1 MEREKQNIQVGMIP
15 DYFKSQIKIPD
26 VQREDT
32 AWTLDQ
38 KQMLIDSIYNNYDI
52 PKIYLRK
59 DEEDPEV
66 WWLLDGQQRL
76 TAITQFLDNKFPLDG
91 GSDVTSL
98 PKEIHGKFCKELPP
112 KEKAKITSRS
122 LDFVII
128 ECTETEEEDLFL
140 RLNKGTPLNAAEK
153 RNAIKGEL
161 RDSVKETAKHKFYQ
175 SKVNFPIT
183 RYTADA
189 VTSQLY
195 LLALKSE
202 PADTKGKQ
210 LWDLYQNKK
219 RFPEKEK
226 ISKKVTSILTWMD
239 KIFSKK
245 ETFMKKYSVSSIFLF
260 LNEIKETYS
269 ISNISNTEIYDF
281 FNNFEKSRQLNNQ
294 LTEDDQNFDIDFY
307 RYTMSCV
314 NSPDSKDGVK
324 TRHEILL
331 KKFLLKH
338 PTLETKDPKRN
349 FTPEQKQ
356 AIYYLCNQIC
366 QGVKGIDCQRKGET
380 LPYEECEFDHIKEH
394 TDGGLSTVKN
404 GQVLCPKCHS
414 HKTSESQ
421 KSRKKL

>member
-32 AWTLDQ
+32 AWTLEQ

-52 PKIYLRK
+52 PKIYLRR
-59 DEEDPEV
+59 DDEDPEI

-76 TAITQFLDNKFPLDG
+76 TAITQFLDNKFSLDG

-98 PKEIHGKFCKELPP
+98 PKAIHGKYCKELPP

-122 LDFVII
+122 LDFVIMD
-128 ECTETEEEDLFL
+128 CTETEEEDLFL

-161 RDSVKETAKHKFYQ
+161 RDAVKEIAKHKFFE

-183 RYTADA
+183 RYTSDA
-189 VTSQLY
+189 ITAQLF

-202 PADTKGKQ
+202 PTDTKGKQ

-219 RFPEKEK
+219 RFPEKDK
-226 ISKKVTSILTWMD
+226 ITKIVSTTLTWMN
-239 KIFSKK
+239 KIFCQK
-245 ETFMKKYSVSSIFLF
+245 ETYMKKYSVSSIFLF
-260 LNEIKETYS
+260 LKELKDNYS
-269 ISNISNTEIYDF
+269 TSGISNDNIYNF
-281 FNNFEKSRQLNNQ
+281 FNDFEKARQRNNQ
-294 LTEDDQNFDIDFY
+294 LTEDDKNFDVDLF

-314 NSPDSKDGVK
+314 NSPDSKDGIK
-324 TRHEILL
+324 IRHEILL
-331 KKFLLKH
+331 KKFLLKNH
-338 PTLETKDPKRN
+338 TLELKDPNRN
-349 FTPEQKQ
+349 FTIEQKE

-366 QGVKGIDCQRKGET
+366 QGIKGFDCPRKGET
-380 LPYEECEFDHIKEH
+380 LPFEECEFDHINEH
-394 TDGGLSTVKN
+394 TDGGFSTVKN
-404 GQVLCPKCHS
+404 GQVLCSKCHS
-414 HKTSESQ
+414 HKTSESI
-421 KSRKKL
+421 KKRRKA